1 MSRTPLVTFR
11 KVSRCFQT
19 PPREPVEALRGVSL
33 DCFAGEITCIV
44 GPSGSGKTSL
54 LRLAAQLDQPTSG
67 EILYPQWQGPRHPP
81 PWALVSQEGNLLPW
95 RRVLENIAL
104 PMRLRNTPRRETRR
118 RALTLLGEMHLPGN
132 IAESYPHELSGGMRR
147 RAAVA
152 TALACRPELLMMD
165 EPFNGVDEATRRK
178 LGQQILQLRLEQ
190 HQSILLVTHDLEEA
204 LRLADAILILDEQP
218 GIRRVELDLPHP
230 RDPLSGA
237 FEQRLLRLRHET
249 TSQRTKTGGCSP

>member
-1 MSRTPLVTFR
+1 MARTPLVTFR
-11 KVSRCFQT
+11 EVSRCFCT
-19 PPREPVEALRGVSL
+19 PRREAVDALRNVSL

-44 GPSGSGKTSL
+44 GPSGSGKTTL
-54 LRLAAQLDQPTSG
+54 LRLAAQLDQPTAG
-67 EILYPQWQGPRHPP
+67 EVAYPQWQGPHQPP

-104 PMRLRNTPRRETRR
+104 PMRLRNVPRCEARR
-118 RALTLLGEMHLPGN
+118 RALKLLNEMHLPGD

-178 LGQQILQLRLEQ
+178 LGRQILQLRLEQ

-204 LRLADAILILDEQP
+204 LRLADAIVILGEQP
-218 GIRRVELDLPHP
+218 GIRRVEPELPHP
-230 RDPLSGA
+230 RDPLSEA
-237 FEQRLLRLRHET
+237 FEQRLLRLRHEAAGQT
-249 TSQRTKTGGCSP
+249 TGA